1 MAIKIKNTPLPN
13 VLMNSMRSIG
23 YNFKT
28 AIADIID
35 NSISANANNI
45 YIFSPVNDEKI
56 FITILDDGEG
66 MDDCE
71 LFNAMKYGS
80 NKEFYGTYDLGRF
93 GLGLKSAS
101 LSQCRIL
108 TVVSKK
114 NNSIAAYQWNLDS
127 VIENREWDCLK
138 LEEQEIKILPNIS
151 DLQEQTQ
158 GTLVIW
164 ENFDIGYKKSGGRI
178 RDYLCDE
185 IAEAESHIRLVF
197 HRFMS
202 NNFKPLRIY
211 INQSL
216 LEPIDPFLE
225 YHRKTDT
232 QNPKE
237 IDVNGSIVKIQPFI
251 LPHQTDLTNDDIEK
265 LGGIESLRNGQGFY
279 IYRNERLIIFGT
291 WFRLSASNINNELYK
306 YGRIKVDIPN
316 TLDDMWEIDIKKQNA
331 TIPKQ
336 MLNNL
341 KKAVSSVC
349 IRSKEKNSKRAR
361 LTLEKDDSKIWNKT
375 LSRDNKDLFFVNEN
389 SEFIKR
395 FLDEFGDKDKIK
407 ILHFIDVI
415 SSSLPYDDIY
425 NSICNKNNE
434 TKLDDKYIESIVL
447 EGASQFKT
455 LKQLTQLSDEKV
467 LELVCKYEPFNNEL
481 ISLKIKGIVNNEKQK

>member
-1 MAIKIKNTPLPN
+1 MARKIKNTPSPDI
-13 VLMNSMRSIG
+13 LMNSMRSIG
-23 YNFKT
+23 YSFKT
-28 AIADIID
+28 ALADILD
-35 NSISANANNI
+35 NSISANAKNI
-45 YIFSPVNDEKI
+45 YISSPINDKKI
-56 FITILDDGEG
+56 FVTIIDDGDG
-66 MDDCE
+66 MNDFE

-80 NKEFYGTYDLGRF
+80 SKELYKPSDLGRF

-108 TVVSKK
+108 TVASKK
-114 NNSIAAYQWNLDS
+114 DNIIVAYQWNLDS
-127 VIENREWDCLK
+127 VIEDREWDCLK
-138 LEEQEIKILPNIS
+138 LEEYEIKNIPNIC
-151 DLQEQTQ
+151 DLQKQTH
-158 GTLVIW
+158 GTLVVW
-164 ENFDIGYKKSGGRI
+164 ENFDIGYKKSCGRI

-185 IAEAESHIRLVF
+185 IDDAEFHIRLVF

-202 NNFKPLRIY
+202 NSFKPLKIY
-211 INQSL
+211 INQLL

-225 YHRKTDT
+225 YHSKTDS

-291 WFRLSASNINNELYK
+291 WFRLSTSSINNELYK

-331 TIPKQ
+331 TIPRQ
-336 MLNNL
+336 ILNNL
-341 KKAVSSVC
+341 RKAVSNVC
-349 IRSKEKNSKRAR
+349 VRSKEKTSKRVK

-375 LSRDNKDLFFVNEN
+375 LSRDNKDLFFINEN

-395 FLDEFGDKDKIK
+395 FLDEFDDKDKIK

-425 NSICNKNNE
+425 NSICIKNNE
-434 TKLDDKYIESIVL
+434 TKLDDKWVESIVL
-447 EGASQFKT
+447 EGVSQFK
-455 LKQLTQLSDEKV
+455 LIKQLTQLSDEEV
-467 LELVCKYEPFNNEL
+467 LTLVCKYEPFNNEL
-481 ISLKIKGIVNNEKQK
+481 ISLKIKEIVNNEK